1 MARINQALLD
11 AIAEKQG
18 ITIKGVYPQITKV
31 VRDTFLERDLAAL
44 VLASRHRININKYSD
59 PAQRAQIRGHL
70 TGSIRHRESTADS
83 IPTRAVAARSSRSA
97 RPKKTK
103 GNSVFVVHGRD
114 EALRKSMF
122 EFLRALGLNPMEW
135 STAVAQA
142 KGGNPYVGDILDAAM
157 EKVQAVVVLF
167 SPDELAQLK
176 EQFWASGDRDG
187 EGKLAGQARP
197 NVLFEAGLAL
207 GAHPEKTVI
216 VQVGKVRPF
225 SDIAGKHLVRL
236 GEDRGRNDLAN
247 RLKRLGCLVEMTGDD
262 WMKAGY
268 FEPTEARPKAAKNL
282 KRGGTR

>member
-18 ITIKGVYPQITKV
+18 ITARAVYPQITKV

-44 VLASRHRININKYSD
+44 VLASRHRININKYSNS
-59 PAQRAQIRGHL
+59 AQRSQIRGYL
-70 TGSIRHRESTADS
+70 TGGSSHRESVADFPPARS
-83 IPTRAVAARSSRSA
+83 VAARSGKTAGRK
-97 RPKKTK
+97 RTK

-122 EFLRALGLNPMEW
+122 DFLRALGLNPMEW

-142 KGGNPYVGDILDAAM
+142 KGGNPYIGDILDSAM
-157 EKVQAVVVLF
+157 EKVQAVIVLF

-176 EQFWASGDRDG
+176 EQFWSSSDDKHGD
-187 EGKLAGQARP
+187 GKLAGQARP

-216 VQVGKVRPF
+216 IQIGKVRPF

-247 RLKRLGCLVEMTGDD
+247 RLKRLGCPVELTGDD
-262 WMKAGY
+262 WMNAGY
-268 FEPTEARPKAAKNL
+268 FEPTEPKPKKAKKL
-282 KRGGTR
+282 KRP